1 MVTTL
6 PVEMRVKLSDAK
18 QQLSKLVNEVAQ
30 GKTRV
35 VVEKSGL
42 PVAAIISTEEYE
54 RFLRAEEERARR
66 FAVLDRLSA
75 ALADIP
81 VAEIE
86 AEVQRAI
93 EQSRAERRAELVAS
107 S

>member
-1 MVTTL
+1 MVSSV
-6 PVEMRVKLSDAK
+6 PVETRMKLSETK
-18 QQLSKLVNEVAQ
+18 QQLSKLVNQVAQ
-30 GKTRV
+30 GQTRV

-66 FAVLDRLSA
+66 FAALHRLSD

-81 VAEIE
+81 VEEIE
-86 AEVQRAI
+86 AEVARTIADTRAH
-93 EQSRAERRAELVAS
+93 RRGGDIPGE
-107 S
+107 